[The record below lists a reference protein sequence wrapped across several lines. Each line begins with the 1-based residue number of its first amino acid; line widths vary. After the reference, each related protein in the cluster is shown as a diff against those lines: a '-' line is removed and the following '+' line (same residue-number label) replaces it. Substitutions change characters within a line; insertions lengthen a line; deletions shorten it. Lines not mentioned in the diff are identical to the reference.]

1 MQRFEEQQNTI
12 KEELSQSIELIEM
25 GDTREKM
32 ISLYGE
38 PDILQEDSENPNYE
52 RAVYHLYDVDMTI
65 MLYMDEILSVYYMRL
80 YEINQDESKGE

>member
-65 MLYMDEILSVYYMRL
+65 TLYMDEILSVYYMRL